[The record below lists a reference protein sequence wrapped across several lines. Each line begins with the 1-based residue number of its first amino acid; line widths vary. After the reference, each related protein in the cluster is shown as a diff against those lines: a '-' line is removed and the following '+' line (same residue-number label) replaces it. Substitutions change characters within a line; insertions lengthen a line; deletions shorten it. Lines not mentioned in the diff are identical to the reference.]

1 VESNL
6 RAIESQHYESAGSSN
21 THQST
26 TQHNQH
32 PQQQQQQQQQQPLQ
46 GQNAQIAE
54 DNEVIEILDDSDEDD
69 QSSAAEA
76 PGGSSTGAS
85 SGVKRPAPSSSQN
98 TGIQPNPYRHRHHP
112 IVPGSSL
119 SGYSAPRPH
128 YAPVG
133 TQAAAVAQMYQHRQQ
148 QRPRINKVGDP
159 SYIDMVPN
167 HTPTW
172 SQPLPPIR
180 SRPSAEPKAFELSL
194 LNLSEFTITGL
205 PVGFLGRPSSVL
217 GFRKVIKDVSRGHG
231 KAVFDRDKEM
241 TSDDNGTD
249 GGKWRIP
256 LGAYRALFSFLTNDP
271 LIQVQGIPEDQLK
284 IASLG
289 KARLEKGYPS
299 IEKIRSLG
307 IPQGLARALA
317 PFQRGGVEF
326 VVEKEGRALIADDM
340 GLGKTIQAIASMSIY
355 HKEWPLL
362 VLSPSSARYHWEN
375 EFQQW
380 LGLYSTVNNA
390 QPKTNDGLLHDND
403 EQNESE
409 DKIPVQDYRE
419 QMRLLDDS
427 EIHVLTSGKED
438 VLPHKNTRVV
448 VCSYGLAPALVESGK
463 IYPGMFRCAIVDER

>member
-1 VESNL
+1 
-6 RAIESQHYESAGSSN
+6 
-21 THQST
+21 
-26 TQHNQH
+26 
-32 PQQQQQQQQQQPLQ
+32 
-46 GQNAQIAE
+46 
-54 DNEVIEILDDSDEDD
+54 
-69 QSSAAEA
+69 
-76 PGGSSTGAS
+76 
-85 SGVKRPAPSSSQN
+85 
-98 TGIQPNPYRHRHHP
+98 
-112 IVPGSSL
+112 
-119 SGYSAPRPH
+119 
-128 YAPVG
+128 
-133 TQAAAVAQMYQHRQQ
+133 
-148 QRPRINKVGDP
+148 
-159 SYIDMVPN
+159 
-167 HTPTW
+167 
-172 SQPLPPIR
+172 
-180 SRPSAEPKAFELSL
+180 L

-241 TSDDNGTD
+241 TSDDNVTD

-299 IEKIRSLG
+299 IEKVRSLG

-326 VVEKEGRALIADDM
+326 VFEKEGRALIADDM
-340 GLGKTIQAIASMSIY
+340 GLGKTIQAIAIMSIY

-390 QPKTNDGLLHDND
+390 QPKTNDGLLLDHN
-403 EQNESE
+403 EQDESE
-409 DKIPVQDYRE
+409 DTIPVQDYRE